1 MRAPTAG
8 ELASPGLKIANWDVV
23 SSPQR
28 GDIAA
33 YKLSGG
39 GTSYSGHSG
48 IVTSVDSNG
57 FVHAVWEIN
66 NQSQQSSSTIGFSHS
81 AQYRIPDCS
90 DTTWFTTISAFFAP
104 AAI

>member
-8 ELASPGLKIANWDVV
+8 ELASPGLKIATWDVV

-57 FVHAVWEIN
+57 FVHAMAAHAIVV
-66 NQSQQSSSTIGFSHS
+66 G
-81 AQYRIPDCS
+81 PDASGCRECS
-90 DTTWFTTISAFFAP
+90 DGHNLRVVP
-104 AAI
+104 